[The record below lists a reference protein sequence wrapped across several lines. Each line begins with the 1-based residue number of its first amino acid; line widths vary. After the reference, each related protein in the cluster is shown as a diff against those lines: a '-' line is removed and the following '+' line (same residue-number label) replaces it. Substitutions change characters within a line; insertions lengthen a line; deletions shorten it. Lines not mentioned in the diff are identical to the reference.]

1 MHLVTTQENGVA
13 VTARGAF
20 LFVPGAERA
29 AGRISFAVH
38 A

>member
-1 MHLVTTQENGVA
+1 MHLVTTQEDGFA

-29 AGRISFAVH
+29 ARRILPAVH